1 MKLLNKFLGLAI
13 LLALFSTS
21 CSSDDDATTT
31 GQVPSAPLGA
41 YENGN
46 FILNEGSS
54 AATAGVDFLS
64 DEGVLTSDVFRIEN
78 PDEDELGLFLQNI
91 FFDDTRA
98 FIISGGT
105 STVTVV
111 NRYTF
116 EYITTIATDFDNPRY
131 GIVANG
137 KAYVTNQAG
146 FSTGADDFVTV
157 INLTNYSTSTV
168 LIGDYMDRITFAGNT
183 VVIAN
188 GAFGSGNAITFLN
201 TSDNTF
207 QTLDLGAG
215 NSPNSLVSVDNNVYA
230 LTGSNKFFQIDVTT
244 ISLTNT
250 IDIPAAISDVKNLQ
264 IENDEVYFTADT
276 SVYSFSLGDT
286 SVSTTPLF
294 TYNSTSQFGAMYG
307 FSVSDNSIFIGDAGD
322 FASAGTFFEYTTA
335 GILVNSYTSSGVGP
349 NGFYNN

>member
-1 MKLLNKFLGLAI
+1 MKLLNRFLGLAI
-13 LLALFSTS
+13 LLALFTTS
-21 CSSDDDATTT
+21 CSSDDDAIVA
-31 GQVPSAPLGA
+31 GQLPSTPLGA
-41 YENGN
+41 YENGT

-64 DEGVLTSDVFRIEN
+64 DAGVLTSDVFRIEN

-105 STVTVV
+105 SSITVV

-116 EYITTIATDFDNPRY
+116 KYIASIETNLDNPRY
-131 GIVANG
+131 GIVVNG

-157 INLTNYSTSTV
+157 INLSNYSTSSV
-168 LIGDYMDRITFAGNT
+168 LIGDYVDRITFAGDK

-188 GAFGSGNAITFLN
+188 GAFGSGNGVTFLN
-201 TSDNTF
+201 TTNNSF

-215 NSPNSLVSVDNNVYA
+215 NSPNSLIAVNDNVYA
-230 LTGSNKFFQIDVTT
+230 LTGNNKFFQIDA
-244 ISLTNT
+244 NT
-250 IDIPAAISDVKNLQ
+250 ATLSSTLDIPAAISGVKNLQ

-276 SVYSFSLGDT
+276 SVYSFGLGDS

-307 FSVSDNSIFIGDAGD
+307 FSVSDNSIFVGDAGD

-335 GILVNSYTSSGVGP
+335 GTLVDSYTSSGVGP
-349 NGFYNN
+349 NGFYKN